1 MCAFHF
7 FNQPLLREDLEFF
20 ILSLSLCLCLDNLR
34 FRFIFPRNFNN
45 SRRRYRERERERDGF
60 HGSVVAWR
68 ASILV
73 DNCFIIAVSGE
84 GIITRVGPQLSNR
97 NNGTKRVVIF
107 FFLPESSQSQ
117 CLSVDNIMA
126 AFYEDTFLSFRAIFP
141 PIIDSLSR

>member
-1 MCAFHF
+1 MCVSFFQPAFITRRSGVF
-7 FNQPLLREDLEFF
+7 Y
-20 ILSLSLCLCLDNLR
+20 SLSL
-34 FRFIFPRNFNN
+34 FVSVSIIFGFDLSSLEISIIRGGGTE
-45 SRRRYRERERERDGF
+45 RERERERDGF

>member
-1 MCAFHF
+1 M
-7 FNQPLLREDLEFF
+7 RF
-20 ILSLSLCLCLDNLR
+20 IFSTSLYYAKIWSFLFSLSL
-34 FRFIFPRNFNN
+34 FVSVSIIFGFDLSSLEISIIRGGGTE
-45 SRRRYRERERERDGF
+45 RERERERDGF

>member
-1 MCAFHF
+1 M
-7 FNQPLLREDLEFF
+7 RF
-20 ILSLSLCLCLDNLR
+20 IFSTSLYYAKIWNYLFSLSL
-34 FRFIFPRNFNN
+34 FVSVSIIFGFDLSSLEISIIRGGGT
-45 SRRRYRERERERDGF
+45 ERERERDGF

-84 GIITRVGPQLSNR
+84 GVITRVGPQLSNR
-97 NNGTKRVVIF
+97 NNGTKRVVI